1 MIFPQ
6 SELSD
11 HCKIVVEIPNLIINK
26 FKQSKYKWSNLKPA
40 YKWDKNSAFKF
51 KRAF

>member
-11 HCKIVVEIPNLIINK
+11 HCKIVVEIPNLITNK
-26 FKQSKYKWSNLKPA
+26 FKQANI
-40 YKWDKNSAFKF
+40 NGQI
-51 KRAF
+51 

>member
-11 HCKIVVEIPNLIINK
+11 HCKIAIEIANMKDIKVKIILRDGLPLTKHLNG
-26 FKQSKYKWSNLKPA
+26 LKTQFLTLCHA
-40 YKWDKNSAFKF
+40 G
-51 KRAF
+51 